1 MAKPR
6 RPSPLSRRPRPPAD
20 LLESPLGFFRPA
32 LDLERWAASTF
43 IGEGSPLCNPTHA
56 HLIEGRVAFLWA
68 TVEYRRQGRQILG
81 QAQILPP
88 SGSPW
93 STGRSCQQIEEWF
106 GGMPDFMITLD
117 ARACEGLDD
126 PSFCALVEHELC
138 HCGQARDPFGAP
150 KFNKAGQPEYAMRGH
165 DVEEFTEVVRRYGA
179 AAAGGEVVR
188 LVQAAAGKPE
198 IAPAKIAIACGVC
211 MRLAA

>member
-6 RPSPLSRRPRPPAD
+6 RPSPLSRRPCPPAD

-32 LDLERWAASTF
+32 LDLEAWARDTF
-43 IGEGSPLCNPTHA
+43 IDERGPLHNPTHA
-56 HLIEGRVAFLWA
+56 HLADARVAFLWA

-93 STGRSCQQIEEWF
+93 SAGRSCQQIEEWF

-117 ARACEGLDD
+117 ARACDNLDD

-138 HCGQARDPFGAP
+138 HCGQARDQFGGP
-150 KFNKAGQPEYAMRGH
+150 KFDREGRPAFAVLGH
-165 DVEEFTEVVRRYGA
+165 DIEEFTDIVRRYGA
-179 AAAGGEVVR
+179 AAAGAEVVR
-188 LVQAAAGKPE
+188 FVQAASAPPE
-198 IAPAKIAIACGVC
+198 IGAAHVSIACGTC
-211 MRLAA
+211 MRVAA